1 MCFFFFL
8 MIRRP
13 PRSTRTYTLFPYT
26 ALFRSLD
33 EKLDPWMAAITDA
46 VYALTGPDH
55 TGQRQR
61 EDAAEVLDEIRARGQ
76 LPMESVT
83 HLRARTLHSRFDIID
98 ESMNLSPQVG
108 QTIHTP
114 IAAHS
119 KVVFTTP
126 THPDHPH
133 CPSPE
138 PNSLPPTLHPSSPP

>member
-76 LPMESVT
+76 LTMESVT
-83 HLRARTLHSRFDIID
+83 HLRGRTLRS
-98 ESMNLSPQVG
+98 EE
-108 QTIHTP
+108 HTSELQSLMR
-114 IAAHS
+114 ISYA
-119 KVVFTTP
+119 VFCLIKNTKT
-126 THPDHPH
+126 
-133 CPSPE
+133 
-138 PNSLPPTLHPSSPP
+138 NNN

>member
-76 LPMESVT
+76 LTMESVT
-83 HLRARTLHSRFDIID
+83 HLRGRTLHSSFVIID

-108 QTIHTP
+108 KTILTRLRSEAHTSELQSLMR
-114 IAAHS
+114 ITYA
-119 KVVFTTP
+119 VF
-126 THPDHPH
+126 
-133 CPSPE
+133 
-138 PNSLPPTLHPSSPP
+138 SLKN